1 MDLHLEGKVVI
12 LTGGFK
18 GIGKGI
24 ALRLA
29 KEGAIVAVIN
39 RDDGAAEQFDAEM
52 KAITDNY
59 RTYLMDLNDTD
70 DIAPIVEDV
79 VKTYGHIDGLV
90 NNAGRND
97 NLDLDHTSWREFEQS
112 LHGNFTHYYELA
124 HRCAPYLRESKGAIV
139 DISSKTALTGQGKT
153 SAYAANLLVFD
164 ASKGPLPRRGLQGHR
179 LLHEQ
184 RVLQHLHHADA
195 AGTGDDALAK
205 AASPRTT
212 ITSRAGRVRL
222 RTPSLRTSV
231 VWKSTRSS
239 SASPAAPTPRPA
251 SSPAWRRSK
260 GQPRQGIHLL
270 QAAREPR
277 LRQGRR
283 AVGADDERDPGAN
296 GLPCSRTRLVAVVK

>member
-29 KEGAIVAVIN
+29 KEGAVVAVIN

-79 VKTYGHIDGLV
+79 VKTYGHIDVLV
-90 NNAGRND
+90 NNAGRNG

-112 LHGNFTHYYELA
+112 LHGNLTHYYELA

-139 DISSKTALTGQGKT
+139 NISSKTGADRPGQDQR
-153 SAYAANLLVFD
+153 L
-164 ASKGPLPRRGLQGHR
+164 RRGEGR
-179 LLHEQ
+179 DSGPDA
-184 RVLQHLHHADA
+184 RV
-195 AGTGDDALAK
+195 
-205 AASPRTT
+205 
-212 ITSRAGRVRL
+212 GR
-222 RTPSLRTSV
+222 S
-231 VWKSTRSS
+231 
-239 SASPAAPTPRPA
+239 
-251 SSPAWRRSK
+251 
-260 GQPRQGIHLL
+260 
-270 QAAREPR
+270 
-277 LRQGRR
+277 LRQGRCAR
-283 AVGADDERDPGAN
+283 ERHRRLGGVHAAVRKVDHHVR
-296 GLPCSRTRLVAVVK
+296 

>member
-39 RDDGAAEQFDAEM
+39 RDDGAAEQFAAEM

-112 LHGNFTHYYELA
+112 LHG
-124 HRCAPYLRESKGAIV
+124 
-139 DISSKTALTGQGKT
+139 
-153 SAYAANLLVFD
+153 
-164 ASKGPLPRRGLQGHR
+164 
-179 LLHEQ
+179 
-184 RVLQHLHHADA
+184 
-195 AGTGDDALAK
+195 
-205 AASPRTT
+205 
-212 ITSRAGRVRL
+212 TSRAITSSPTAVP
-222 RTPSLRTSV
+222 RTCANRRA
-231 VWKSTRSS
+231 RSS
-239 SASPAAPTPRPA
+239 ISRPRP
-251 SSPAWRRSK
+251 R
-260 GQPRQGIHLL
+260 
-270 QAAREPR
+270 
-277 LRQGRR
+277 
-283 AVGADDERDPGAN
+283 
-296 GLPCSRTRLVAVVK
+296 

>member
-39 RDDGAAEQFDAEM
+39 RDDGAAEQFAAEM

-59 RTYLMDLNDTD
+59 RTYL
-70 DIAPIVEDV
+70 
-79 VKTYGHIDGLV
+79 TYGHIDGLV
-90 NNAGRND
+90 NNADRND

-112 LHGNFTHYYELA
+112 LHGDLTHYYELA

-139 DISSKTALTGQGKT
+139 NISSKTALTGQGKT

-164 ASKGPLPRRGLQGHR
+164 ASKGVHFHDEVFKRP
-179 LLHEQ
+179 
-184 RVLQHLHHADA
+184 A
-195 AGTGDDALAK
+195 A
-205 AASPRTT
+205 
-212 ITSRAGRVRL
+212 RL

-251 SSPAWRRSK
+251 SSPAWRRSQ

-283 AVGADDERDPGAN
+283 AVGADDERDPGAQ
-296 GLPCSRTRLVAVVK
+296 RLRFCLLAQAGDRRRREDRFVRARRRRRHHDDRPQACHSLNDTP